1 MGYEEEESILGIL
14 EKRLEKIEEE
24 ISKIRKA
31 MNTNKKSIEELRKT
45 IENMFKIRC
54 PNCGNPIDTRPI
66 PYFVIKA
73 IHGADASPLETRGIG
88 VKRGLYGPQTDW
100 LEHVIKCKK
109 CGYEYHII
117 YW

>member
-1 MGYEEEESILGIL
+1 MGYEKGKSLYEIL
-14 EKRLEKIEEE
+14 EERFESLEERINEISEAVKRLEKLMEGVFE
-24 ISKIRKA
+24 
-31 MNTNKKSIEELRKT
+31 
-45 IENMFKIRC
+45 IRC
-54 PNCGNPIDTRPI
+54 PNCGSFISTWPI
-66 PYFVIKA
+66 PYFMVKA